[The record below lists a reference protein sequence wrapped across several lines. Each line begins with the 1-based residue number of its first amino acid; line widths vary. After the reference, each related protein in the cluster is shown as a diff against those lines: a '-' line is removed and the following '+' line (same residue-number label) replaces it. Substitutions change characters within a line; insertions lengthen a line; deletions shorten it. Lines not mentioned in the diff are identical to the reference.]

1 MGVDIVV
8 LDESINRDFDAL
20 KRIRGAFGEKIEIIA
35 NVICHKNCIY
45 EMFHHNQVSHD
56 MGDSKEP
63 SATYYSHRCMMK
75 RCEEVS
81 NLMRQAWIRPED
93 IKYYT
98 ALGIHYFKLQGRQA
112 VLKGDPLKAVE
123 CYFKE
128 SYHGNLVEL
137 LDMFSPT
144 NSFMVY
150 LDNQELDGY
159 IKPFVENPGFC
170 KNDCGNCHY
179 CDIFVEKCL
188 DLKKTRETF
197 DLATEFYLKYDHF
210 INMAKTVKPGKK
222 EEKNEKVSKPAKKL
236 FQPKHLEMD
245 FNF

>member
-1 MGVDIVV
+1 
-8 LDESINRDFDAL
+8 
-20 KRIRGAFGEKIEIIA
+20 
-35 NVICHKNCIY
+35 
-45 EMFHHNQVSHD
+45 MFHHNQVSHD
-56 MGDSKEP
+56 MGNSEEP

-128 SYHGNLVEL
+128 SYQGNLVEL

-150 LDNQELDGY
+150 LDNQKLDGY

-188 DLKKTRETF
+188 DLKKARETF

-210 INMAKTVKPGKK
+210 INMAKTVKPEKK
-222 EEKNEKVSKPAKKL
+222 EEKNEKVSKPTKKL